1 MSCGIYIIY
10 NLESD
15 RLYIGSSVSVEKRIK
30 VHFSCLRSRRHGN
43 SYLQEAFNESGESS
57 FFSAIIENLDLNLLL
72 EREQYYIEQ
81 YKACDRNSGY
91 NIAIDAMRSTHA
103 EETKQKI
110 RAALLGRKQSYQH
123 RERGR
128 VARIGLKLS
137 ESRKAQLKISM
148 LGPGNPMYGR
158 HQSLKT
164 RSLMSQNRT
173 DKRRVIKRDMD
184 GNITGEFPSVL
195 QSAASVKNGSTSNIS
210 RCCKGKYD
218 SCYKYRWEYA

>member
-1 MSCGIYIIY
+1 MDERSLALLIA
-10 NLESD
+10 E
-15 RLYIGSSVSVEKRIK
+15 VTA
-30 VHFSCLRSRRHGN
+30 LRTS
-43 SYLQEAFNESGESS
+43 
-57 FFSAIIENLDLNLLL
+57 LLL
-72 EREQYYIEQ
+72 NG
-81 YKACDRNSGY
+81 AT
-91 NIAIDAMRSTHA
+91 RSLKTRSNFVVDCP